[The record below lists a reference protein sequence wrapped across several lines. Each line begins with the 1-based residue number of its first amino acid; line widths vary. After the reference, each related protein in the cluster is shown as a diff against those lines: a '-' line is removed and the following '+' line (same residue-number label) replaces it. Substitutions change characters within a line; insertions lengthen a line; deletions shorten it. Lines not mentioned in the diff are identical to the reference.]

1 MFFVPASS
9 ALFWPIKKQV
19 LRRWGGV
26 VVFFLLVSGCGGS
39 SLFKRVDT
47 TPIHGRHYR
56 VKTGDTLYSV
66 ARRAGLNYKTLARWN
81 RIRSPY
87 TIYSGQRLHLH
98 PPAKSRRPSVKS
110 TKASRRPKSKKI
122 KKNFKKKLKVVWQ
135 WPLKG
140 VIVRNFHQTG
150 GKGIDIK
157 APPGTPVRAI
167 GNGSVVYSGS
177 GLVGYGN
184 LVIVKH
190 DEIYLSAYGNN
201 RRLLVKEG
209 QRVKKGQIIAEVG
222 QGRGRRS
229 VLHFEIRKRGKPVNP
244 LHYLPRR

>member
-1 MFFVPASS
+1 M
-9 ALFWPIKKQV
+9 KKQV
-19 LRRWGGV
+19 RGAWVAGV
-26 VVFFLLVSGCGGS
+26 VVFSFLSGCG
-39 SLFKRVDT
+39 SLGFFRQVDL

-66 ARRAGLNYKTLARWN
+66 ARRAGLNYKILARWN
-81 RIRSPY
+81 RIRPPY
-87 TIYSGQRLHLH
+87 TIYIGQKLHLH
-98 PPAKSRRPSVKS
+98 PPVSTRKPSLKPVK
-110 TKASRRPKSKKI
+110 AARRPKSKKI
-122 KKNFKKKLKVVWQ
+122 KQNFKKKLKVVWQ

-140 VIVRNFHQTG
+140 VIARNFHQTG
-150 GKGIDIK
+150 AKGIDIE

-167 GNGSVVYSGS
+167 GNGSVVYSGT

-229 VLHFEIRKRGKPVNP
+229 LLHFEIRKRGKPVNP

>member
-1 MFFVPASS
+1 M
-9 ALFWPIKKQV
+9 KKPV
-19 LRRWGGV
+19 IGV
-26 VVFFLLVSGCGGS
+26 WVVMAVVFSFVSGCGS
-39 SLFKRVDT
+39 SSFFEPVDSA
-47 TPIHGRHYR
+47 PIHARHYR

-66 ARRAGLNYKTLARWN
+66 ARRAGLNYKILARWN
-81 RIRSPY
+81 RIRPPY
-87 TIYSGQRLHLH
+87 TIYIGQKLHLH
-98 PPAKSRRPSVKS
+98 PPVSARKPSLKRVK
-110 TKASRRPKSKKI
+110 AARRPKSKKI
-122 KKNFKKKLKVVWQ
+122 EKNIKKKLKVVWR

-140 VIVRNFHQTG
+140 VIARNFHQTG
-150 GKGIDIK
+150 AKGIDIK
-157 APPGTPVRAI
+157 APPGAPVRAI
-167 GNGSVVYSGS
+167 GNGSVVYSGT

-209 QRVKKGQIIAEVG
+209 QRVEKGQIIAEVG
-222 QGRGRRS
+222 QGRGGRS